1 MQYKTFRE
9 TLQDITE
16 STNRRGAPPK
26 SDLQEANELNEE
38 IMEFIEALCEHFD
51 LDTQMVLENFVMEK
65 RESPEE
71 REERRERDDIKYH
84 DVRTAA
90 AKRHFAKIEAEY
102 AADAAK
108 KAAIQKKIDRQH
120 KQGEKAGTTNPHRD
134 QQPELGGIR
143 GVGHGD
149 EGMRRVGVQ
158 SLKGK
163 DEYFAKIFDTSV
175 KRLNQGVAARNQKRR
190 DALGEDK
197 VNKDTR
203 SRGEIEAHIEGSKSM
218 MEMLKAHRIH
228 ASYPGLKAELTSQIE
243 FWKNQ
248 IADAKK
254 ALKAL
259 TEALS
264 EAKGMSYNNRK
275 HIYGSTDPALRDSEE
290 WQFFNPGAKGEA
302 AMDVTVGSAAG
313 KKYLKSLSA
322 KQQAQWAK
330 EKKGNTPNRWGV
342 LPGERDMDEIY

>member
-1 MQYKTFRE
+1 MKYKTLKE
-9 TLQDITE
+9 TIQDI
-16 STNRRGAPPK
+16 
-26 SDLQEANELNEE
+26 
-38 IMEFIEALCEHFD
+38 
-51 LDTQMVLENFVMEK
+51 
-65 RESPEE
+65 
-71 REERRERDDIKYH
+71 
-84 DVRTAA
+84 
-90 AKRHFAKIEAEY
+90 AE
-102 AADAAK
+102 
-108 KAAIQKKIDRQH
+108 
-120 KQGEKAGTTNPHRD
+120 G
-134 QQPELGGIR
+134 
-143 GVGHGD
+143 
-149 EGMRRVGVQ
+149 
-158 SLKGK
+158 
-163 DEYFAKIFDTSV
+163 
-175 KRLNQGVAARNQKRR
+175 
-190 DALGEDK
+190 K

-218 MEMLKAHRIH
+218 IETLKAHQIH

-275 HIYGSTDPALRDSEE
+275 HIYGSTNPALRDSEE

-330 EKKGNTPNRWGV
+330 ERKANTPNRWGV

>member
-1 MQYKTFRE
+1 MKYKTLKE
-9 TLQDITE
+9 TIQDITE
-16 STNRRGAPPK
+16 G
-26 SDLQEANELNEE
+26 
-38 IMEFIEALCEHFD
+38 
-51 LDTQMVLENFVMEK
+51 
-65 RESPEE
+65 
-71 REERRERDDIKYH
+71 
-84 DVRTAA
+84 
-90 AKRHFAKIEAEY
+90 
-102 AADAAK
+102 
-108 KAAIQKKIDRQH
+108 
-120 KQGEKAGTTNPHRD
+120 
-134 QQPELGGIR
+134 
-143 GVGHGD
+143 
-149 EGMRRVGVQ
+149 
-158 SLKGK
+158 
-163 DEYFAKIFDTSV
+163 
-175 KRLNQGVAARNQKRR
+175 
-190 DALGEDK
+190 K

-218 MEMLKAHRIH
+218 MEMLKRL
-228 ASYPGLKAELTSQIE
+228 SNRPSLYPGLKEELTSQIE

-275 HIYGSTDPALRDSEE
+275 HIYGSTNPALRDSEE